1 MSDIVNLVIP
11 KTAIADGGNADT
23 VNYYTA
29 NNNKPN
35 TLAILNSNG
44 QLPVNNISN
53 HQHNTSDIIG
63 INNLKANGG
72 NADTVNHYSVNNNNP
87 NTIAILNSQGKLPK
101 TALGNH
107 EHTIYEITDLDNRLR
122 DIENRITQLENR

>member
-44 QLPVNNISN
+44 QLPVDNISN

-72 NADTVNHYSVNNNNP
+72 NADTVGHYSINNNNP

-101 TALGNH
+101 TTLPTH
-107 EHTIYEITDLDNRLR
+107 EHSIYEIADLSSKLKDLE
-122 DIENRITQLENR
+122 DRIVRLENK